1 MDINTLSPF
10 ERIKLARQLLISIA
24 EDETI
29 SRPLTVDINRVV
41 HGLTLEGL
49 MRAAPTETL

>member
-49 MRAAPTETL
+49 IRAAPTETL